1 MLYFSEL
8 KGKQVI
14 TDTGVKIGKLTD
26 LVFLAADQPII
37 TKIVVDTP
45 RGEPLTIPSS
55 HIKTLIPPI
64 TVTSDITEDSLSQNE
79 LYITKNL
86 LDHQII
92 DITGN
97 KVVRVNDVVIQERPT
112 LLIAGVD
119 IGFLGILRWFGIDET
134 VGKILRNLGIVVT
147 SRFLSWTDFQPL
159 ELTRGKVVLKKEQH
173 KLDNLMPEDLADHLE
188 QMTAENVLHVLSLL
202 PEDRAAHVIENL
214 NITFQSSL
222 FAKFTAK
229 RSAKILTRIDPD
241 EAVDIL
247 LTLTETKRGQILL
260 LLPEEKQIELN
271 RLLTLSTTP
280 IGNLIT
286 SEYLTV
292 SPEDTVRKVLTKIK
306 DQTRHFSALSYV
318 YVLNKAGQLTGV
330 VNLHELLLQPSDTLL
345 YRFMTPSVVV
355 IHLETPV
362 EIAVKKMLKYKVEA
376 LPVIDSKK
384 MIIGIVTFD
393 DLAET
398 LLKKL

>member
-8 KGKQVI
+8 KGKPVV
-14 TDTGVKIGKLTD
+14 TDTGTTIGKLTD
-26 LVFLAADQPII
+26 LVFLAADQPMI
-37 TKIVVDTP
+37 TKLVIGTP
-45 RGEPLTIPSS
+45 KGELLTIPASRLKS
-55 HIKTLIPPI
+55 PVPPI
-64 TVTSDITEDSLSQNE
+64 TITGDLTEDSLSPNE

-86 LDHQII
+86 LDQQII

-119 IGFLGILRWFGIDET
+119 IGFLGILRWFGADET
-134 VGKILRNLGIVVT
+134 VGKVLRNLGVVLT

-159 ELTRGKVVLKKEQH
+159 ELTRGKVVLKKEQD
-173 KLDNLMPEDLADHLE
+173 KLGNLMPEDLADHLE
-188 QMTAENVLHVLSLL
+188 QMTVENVLHVLALL
-202 PEDRAAHVIENL
+202 PEERAADVIENL

-222 FAKFTAK
+222 FATFTAK

-241 EAVDIL
+241 ESVDIL
-247 LTLTETKRGQILL
+247 LTLTEAKRSQILS
-260 LLPEEKQIELN
+260 LLPPDKQTELT
-271 RLLTLSTTP
+271 RLLALSTTP

-286 SEYLTV
+286 SEFLTV
-292 SPEDTVRKVLTKIK
+292 SPEDTVRRVLAKIK
-306 DQTRHFSALSYV
+306 DHTRHFSALSYV
-318 YVLNKAGQLTGV
+318 YAINKAGQLTGV
-330 VNLHELLLQPSDTLL
+330 VNLHELLLQSSDTLV

-362 EIAVKKMLKYKVEA
+362 EIAIKKMLKYKVEA
-376 LPVIDSKK
+376 LPVIDSRK
-384 MIIGIVTFD
+384 MMVGIVTFD